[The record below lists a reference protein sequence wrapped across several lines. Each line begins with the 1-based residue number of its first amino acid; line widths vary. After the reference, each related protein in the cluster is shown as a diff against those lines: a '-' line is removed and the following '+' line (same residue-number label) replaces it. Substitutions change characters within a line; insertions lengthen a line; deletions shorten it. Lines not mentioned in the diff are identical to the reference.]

1 MVSKTDDIPA
11 SVPNCNPVD
20 VVDEAGDG
28 AHISIESSKT
38 GVLDSCGCGQPDLS
52 DFNHANLYDA

>member
-20 VVDEAGDG
+20 VVDEAGD
-28 AHISIESSKT
+28 AANHSIESSKT
-38 GVLDSCGCGQPDLS
+38 GVLDSCGCGQP
-52 DFNHANLYDA
+52 A